1 MLVAFDWDP
10 RKNASN
16 TRKHDI
22 SFEEGSAVFDDPRR
36 IEWISSDPAD
46 HEERYTT
53 IGRVKTRILVVVYT
67 ERDGLIR
74 LISARKASRNERR
87 EYDQG

>member
-1 MLVAFDWDP
+1 MGFDWDP

-46 HEERYTT
+46 DEERYTT
-53 IGRVKTRILVVVYT
+53 IGRVKTRILAVVYT
-67 ERDGLIR
+67 ERGGIIR
-74 LISARKASRNERR
+74 LISARRASKDERR
-87 EYDQG
+87 QYDQS